1 MPTGQDFI
9 RHEFDEAI
17 AVQESIVRGAT
28 ALAQVHPMPEGKRLL
43 KTAAKDS
50 ERWLKR
56 LQQRGKQFGATGER
70 EEVAQ
75 GIDQLART
83 TMENAQGGEPSE
95 VYEAHA
101 MVINAIRKQQDS
113 AGSIIRIARSM
124 RDSEMATEARE
135 MQRASRTTADDLAKN
150 LTQLAVVIATDGQ
163 AGTSARRAS
172 ASRTPT
178 RASSRKALRPTSRK
192 STRTSGRTSSRRS

>member
-43 KTAAKDS
+43 KTAARDS
-50 ERWLKR
+50 ERWLTR
-56 LQQRGKQFGATGER
+56 LQQRGKQNGATGER
-70 EEVAQ
+70 EEVAA
-75 GIDQLART
+75 GIDKLATT
-83 TMENAQGGEPSE
+83 TMENARGGEASE

-101 MVINAIRKQQDS
+101 VVINAIRKQQDS

-124 RDSEMATEARE
+124 KDSEMATEARV
-135 MQRASRTTADDLAKN
+135 MQRASRTTANGLAKN
-150 LTQLAVVIATDGQ
+150 LTELAVVIATDGQ
-163 AGTSARRAS
+163 TGTRTRRAS
-172 ASRTPT
+172 GSRT
-178 RASSRKALRPTSRK
+178 SSRAPSRK
-192 STRTSGRTSSRRS
+192 SSRTSGRTSSRRS